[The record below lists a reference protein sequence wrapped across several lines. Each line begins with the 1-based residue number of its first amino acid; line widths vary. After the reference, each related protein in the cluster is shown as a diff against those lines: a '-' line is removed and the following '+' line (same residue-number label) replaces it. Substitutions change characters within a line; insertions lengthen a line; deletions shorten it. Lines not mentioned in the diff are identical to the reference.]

1 MVNILLVD
9 DQVNIRRST
18 AMLLQ
23 RDGHTVR
30 EATGRAEALSL
41 LAANKF
47 DVVVTDVRM
56 EGDQDGA
63 ELLRAVKKHD
73 ADTEVIIMTAFGTI
87 DDAVDAMRMG
97 AYDYLSKPLD
107 PGRLLITVRRA
118 AERRALAREVHELR
132 AQVGASE
139 RIIAAS
145 AAMQQ
150 VLRTVTKVAG
160 TDSTVLITGESGT
173 GKDLVAAALHA
184 QSNRRTAKFVPI
196 NCGGITE
203 TILESELFG
212 HRKGAFTGAVSDK
225 KGLFEEAHK
234 GTLFLDE
241 IGEMPLMMQVRLLR
255 FLQAGEVRRIGDTDT
270 RRVDVRVILATHRD
284 LENEVT
290 GGRFRQDFYYRINV
304 VTVNIPPL
312 RERPD
317 DIQPLVQYFV
327 RRLSARMG
335 RSVKGVSPGALD
347 LLTAYHWPG
356 NVREL
361 KNALERALN
370 LASGDMI
377 TEADL
382 PATLTVTAPATKAT
396 AVPLSDEAAD
406 RQRLLSTLDQY
417 RWNQSRAAASLG
429 ISRTTLWRKLRELR
443 LEQ

>member
-9 DQVNIRRST
+9 DQVNVRRST

-23 RDGHTVR
+23 QDGHSVR
-30 EATGRAEALSL
+30 EATGRAEALTL
-41 LAANKF
+41 LSSTKF

-63 ELLRAVKKHD
+63 AVLRSVKAHD

-132 AQVGASE
+132 AQVGAGD

-145 AAMQQ
+145 NAMQQ
-150 VLRTVTKVAG
+150 VLRTVAKVAS
-160 TDSTVLITGESGT
+160 TDSTVLVTGESGT

-184 QSNRRTAKFVPI
+184 QSSRKAAKFVPI

-284 LENEVT
+284 LEAEVAA
-290 GGRFRQDFYYRINV
+290 GRFRQDFYYRINV
-304 VTVNIPPL
+304 VTVHVPPL

-317 DIQPLVQYFV
+317 DVEPLVHYFV
-327 RRLSARMG
+327 RRLAARLG
-335 RSVKGVSPGALD
+335 RPVRGVSPGALD
-347 LLTAYHWPG
+347 LLTAYAWPG

-370 LASGDMI
+370 LASGDII

-382 PATLTVTAPATKAT
+382 PAALTVTAPPPKAAAPRSP
-396 AVPLSDEAAD
+396 AVTD
-406 RQRLLSTLDQY
+406 RERLLTTLDQY

-443 LEQ
+443 LDQ